1 MGGFC
6 CRITFGQQSFAK
18 RTPVSHRRTAAAN
31 HPESLRVLALPSSPP
46 RPQLIVDPALQML
59 SQPHSAALGEKT
71 PASPWSAATTA
82 PAPATPAT
90 PATPVPPPPASAS
103 APPAPATPTTAQ
115 SCANCG
121 TETTPL
127 WRRDTEGRSICNAC
141 GKSIVVVAQMIA
153 PSQCGLYA
161 KSRRQPRP
169 VTLGRTSTPS
179 YTFVSQQPPAVSPT
193 GLNEPTGAITSAAT
207 ATGPGSHPGGTC
219 PGDGRC
225 DGTGG
230 ASACAG
236 CPAFNNNMAAASS
249 HDQPQAQVRTPGL
262 SDRPSGA
269 PGALSCTNCGTSTTP
284 LWRRDDAGNNICNAC
299 GLYHKLHGT
308 HRPEAMKKSVIKRRK
323 RVTAAG
329 PSKQA
334 EQAAAEALVAV
345 GRGPD
350 GTIHGVLEND
360 TVDLDSQHKKKR
372 QRKAKQTAPVPDPNA
387 PLGLPPPGP
396 PSTSSQGEN
405 GAGSPV
411 PLARY
416 IDEAALVEPS
426 ATSPAAQYH
435 RDSILPPPTLPGME
449 DDRRYNNRGRFSS
462 PHGGLELPPINL
474 GNNNER
480 GHAPGYLG
488 APPRER
494 DEGASAVHAV
504 SPSPLHHHGPHDPTN
519 SPPIPTRAEL
529 EKHYV
534 DLRAERARLEDM
546 LRRTDVMLAGV
557 KRGIDEAGITEN
569 GVDERERTRERP
581 SVAAKTPPIESVS
594 LPPRSPRERTSTLW
608 ALNNVEKP

>member
-1 MGGFC
+1 MA
-6 CRITFGQQSFAK
+6 QM
-18 RTPVSHRRTAAAN
+18 VAAN
-31 HPESLRVLALPSSPP
+31 HPESLRVLGLPSSPH

-59 SQPHSAALGEKT
+59 SQPHSASLGAEKT
-71 PASPWSAATTA
+71 PASPWSAATTVAA
-82 PAPATPAT
+82 PQTPAT
-90 PATPVPPPPASAS
+90 PAPLPLVHAQPPA
-103 APPAPATPTTAQ
+103 PALQPATPTTAFQ

-121 TETTPL
+121 TESTPL
-127 WRRDTEGRSICNAC
+127 WRRDTEGRSICNA
-141 GKSIVVVAQMIA
+141 
-153 PSQCGLYA
+153 CGLYA

-179 YTFVSQQPPAVSPT
+179 YTFVSQQPPVGSPT
-193 GLNEPTGAITSAAT
+193 GVTDPPVAA
-207 ATGPGSHPGGTC
+207 ANPSHIGGTC

-236 CPAFNNNMAAASS
+236 CPAFNNNIAANP
-249 HDQPQAQVRTPGL
+249 HEQPQTQVRPAGMP
-262 SDRPSGA
+262 DRPPGA

-308 HRPEAMKKSVIKRRK
+308 HRPEAMKKTVIKRRK

-350 GTIHGVLEND
+350 GTVHGTPEND
-360 TVDLDSQHKKKR
+360 NVEGLDAQHRKKR
-372 QRKAKQTAPVPDPNA
+372 QRRTKPAVPGTDPNA
-387 PLGLPPPGP
+387 PIGIPPGP

-405 GAGSPV
+405 GSPV

-416 IDEAALVEPS
+416 IDEAALIEPPT
-426 ATSPAAQYH
+426 TSPAAQYH

-449 DDRRYNNRGRFSS
+449 DERRYNNRGRFSS

-474 GNNNER
+474 GTNGER

-494 DEGASAVHAV
+494 DEGASAAHAV
-504 SPSPLHHHGPHDPTN
+504 SPSPLHHQGSHDPAN
-519 SPPIPTRAEL
+519 PPSVPTRAEL
-529 EKHYV
+529 EKHYA

-569 GVDERERTRERP
+569 GVEERERTRERVSLP
-581 SVAAKTPPIESVS
+581 VNTQTPAESVS
-594 LPPRSPRERTSTLW
+594 LPPRSPRERAGTLW
-608 ALNNVEKP
+608 ALNNVEKL

>member
-1 MGGFC
+1 MA
-6 CRITFGQQSFAK
+6 Q
-18 RTPVSHRRTAAAN
+18 TATAN
-31 HPESLRVLALPSSPP
+31 HPETLRVLGLPASPP

-59 SQPHSAALGEKT
+59 SESRPATLNAEKIS
-71 PASPWSAATTA
+71 PSPWSAATTVA
-82 PAPATPAT
+82 QTPAT
-90 PATPVPPPPASAS
+90 PAAPPPTHTQAPASA
-103 APPAPATPTTAQ
+103 PQPASTTTGQ

-127 WRRDTEGRSICNAC
+127 WRRDAEGRSICNAC
-141 GKSIVVVAQMIA
+141 EYA
-153 PSQCGLYA
+153 PGLYA

-169 VTLGRTSTPS
+169 VALGRTSTPS
-179 YTFVSQQPPAVSPT
+179 YTFVSQQPPNASPNGMSEPSAV
-193 GLNEPTGAITSAAT
+193 AA
-207 ATGPGSHPGGTC
+207 PSHTGGTC

-236 CPAFNNNMAAASS
+236 CPAFNNNMAANPQ
-249 HDQPQAQVRTPGL
+249 DQSQTQVQPPNLPDRTP
-262 SDRPSGA
+262 GA

-350 GTIHGVLEND
+350 GTIHSAPETEN
-360 TVDLDSQHKKKR
+360 TEALDAQHRKKR
-372 QRKAKQTAPVPDPNA
+372 QRRTKPAVPVPDPNA

-396 PSTSSQGEN
+396 PSTSSQGET
-405 GAGSPV
+405 GGSPV

-426 ATSPAAQYH
+426 STSPAQYH

-449 DDRRYNNRGRFSS
+449 DERRYNNRGRFSS

-474 GNNNER
+474 GTNGER

-494 DEGASAVHAV
+494 DEGASAAHAV
-504 SPSPLHHHGPHDPTN
+504 SPSPLHHHGPHDPAN
-519 SPPIPTRAEL
+519 PPPVPTRAEL
-529 EKHYV
+529 EKHYA

-557 KRGIDEAGITEN
+557 KRGIDEAGILEN
-569 GVDERERTRERP
+569 GEERERTRERV
-581 SVAAKTPPIESVS
+581 SVAVDTSAPAESVS
-594 LPPRSPRERTSTLW
+594 LPPRSPRERAGTLW
-608 ALNNVEKP
+608 ALDNVDKP

>member
-1 MGGFC
+1 M
-6 CRITFGQQSFAK
+6 TES
-18 RTPVSHRRTAAAN
+18 PVAT
-31 HPESLRVLALPSSPP
+31 
-46 RPQLIVDPALQML
+46 
-59 SQPHSAALGEKT
+59 
-71 PASPWSAATTA
+71 ASP
-82 PAPATPAT
+82 
-90 PATPVPPPPASAS
+90 
-103 APPAPATPTTAQ
+103 
-115 SCANCG
+115 
-121 TETTPL
+121 
-127 WRRDTEGRSICNAC
+127 
-141 GKSIVVVAQMIA
+141 
-153 PSQCGLYA
+153 
-161 KSRRQPRP
+161 
-169 VTLGRTSTPS
+169 
-179 YTFVSQQPPAVSPT
+179 
-193 GLNEPTGAITSAAT
+193 
-207 ATGPGSHPGGTC
+207 SHTGGTC

-236 CPAFNNNMAAASS
+236 CPAFNNNIAANS
-249 HDQPQAQVRTPGL
+249 HDQSQSQARSAGAP
-262 SDRPSGA
+262 DRLAGA

-345 GRGPD
+345 GRSPD
-350 GTIHGVLEND
+350 GTIHGALEND
-360 TVDLDSQHKKKR
+360 SSEGLDAQHKKKR
-372 QRKAKQTAPVPDPNA
+372 QRRTKPAAPLPDPNA

-416 IDEAALVEPS
+416 IDEALIEPS

-435 RDSILPPPTLPGME
+435 RDNILPPPTLPGME
-449 DDRRYNNRGRFSS
+449 DERRYNNRGRFSS

-474 GNNNER
+474 GANGER

-494 DEGASAVHAV
+494 DEGASAAHAV
-504 SPSPLHHHGPHDPTN
+504 STSPLHHHNSHDPVN
-519 SPPIPTRAEL
+519 SPPVPTRAEL
-529 EKHYV
+529 EKHYA
-534 DLRAERARLEDM
+534 DLRAERVRLEDM
-546 LRRTDVMLAGV
+546 LRRTDQMLAGV
-557 KRGIDEAGITEN
+557 KRGIDEAGIVEN
-569 GVDERERTRERP
+569 GADERERTRERA
-581 SVAAKTPPIESVS
+581 SVAVDTPRPAESVS
-594 LPPRSPRERTSTLW
+594 LPPRSPRERVGTLW

>member
-1 MGGFC
+1 MA
-6 CRITFGQQSFAK
+6 Q
-18 RTPVSHRRTAAAN
+18 TAAAN

-59 SQPHSAALGEKT
+59 SQPHSAAIAEKT

-103 APPAPATPTTAQ
+103 APGSGDPHHGPVVCQLRNRDHSAMEAGYRGPDHMR
-115 SCANCG
+115 
-121 TETTPL
+121 L
-127 WRRDTEGRSICNAC
+127 W
-141 GKSIVVVAQMIA
+141 
-153 PSQCGLYA
+153 LYA

-249 HDQPQAQVRTPGL
+249 HDQPQVRSALPVYRIALPVRPVPLAVPIVGRALPHSGDGMMPGITFVTPVQT
-262 SDRPSGA
+262 SG
-269 PGALSCTNCGTSTTP
+269 T
-284 LWRRDDAGNNICNAC
+284 
-299 GLYHKLHGT
+299 
-308 HRPEAMKKSVIKRRK
+308 
-323 RVTAAG
+323 
-329 PSKQA
+329 
-334 EQAAAEALVAV
+334 AAAEALVAV

-416 IDEAALVEPS
+416 IDEAALSSLQRRVQQPS
-426 ATSPAAQYH
+426 IIVIVSYPLLRFPEWKTTV
-435 RDSILPPPTLPGME
+435 DIITE
-449 DDRRYNNRGRFSS
+449 DVSQVLMGVSS
-462 PHGGLELPPINL
+462 
-474 GNNNER
+474 
-480 GHAPGYLG
+480 YLG

-557 KRGIDEAGITEN
+557 KRGIDEAGIAEN

-594 LPPRSPRERTSTLW
+594 LPPRSPANGPTLW
-608 ALNNVEKP
+608 A